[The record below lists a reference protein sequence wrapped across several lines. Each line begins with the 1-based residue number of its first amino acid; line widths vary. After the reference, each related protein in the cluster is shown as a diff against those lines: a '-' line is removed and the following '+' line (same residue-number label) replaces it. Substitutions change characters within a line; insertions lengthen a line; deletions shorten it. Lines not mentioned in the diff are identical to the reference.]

1 MNSNMLDAKEIEYIM
16 EWKKK
21 YKEYEENNT
30 VESMKINLE
39 VSGNNVIFSKKSET
53 LKPEGKV
60 ELQLDGWI
68 QGRYNKIENKIEYKV
83 CFPMT
88 YLSNEGLIETTF
100 YNKECDSKELESN
113 FEINQ
118 IITKSMELL
127 NKDILVAEDFYG
139 MRGYGEI
146 IHCTDEYGQRYSK
159 LVNIELYKNEYT
171 IYPNVPKKRALEK
184 RYNELTQS
192 DAEEIIKDLNIDINT
207 NMGESKRAIVNSFCN
222 QYIWKE
228 DFMYRGYSFSSI
240 NADVE
245 YDDSKF
251 DGIDDIIKKLQIK
264 PKYVECPP
272 DYYIMQF
279 CPNEKFHFK
288 SWVDYLKLLISFVEY
303 LETISI
309 DGVKVSFREFWYDSP
324 EFIQIDKDAKV
335 LENVKFTKENFNFNG
350 KTRF

>member
-1 MNSNMLDAKEIEYIM
+1 MNNIMEKIEGYKKQNMVETLNVNLDAGT
-16 EWKKK
+16 
-21 YKEYEENNT
+21 N
-30 VESMKINLE
+30 S
-39 VSGNNVIFSKKSET
+39 VIFSRRKDILE
-53 LKPEGKV
+53 PEGKV
-60 ELQLDGWI
+60 EIQLDWWI
-68 QGRYNKIENKIEYKV
+68 KGAYNKINNQIEYKIEI
-83 CFPMT
+83 PMK
-88 YLSNEGLIETTF
+88 YLSSKSIISGGF
-100 YNKECDSKELESN
+100 YNKVYTSKELETDPLVN
-113 FEINQ
+113 EIVDK
-118 IITKSMELL
+118 TMTLL
-127 NKDILVAEDFYG
+127 NKNELTVNDFNG
-139 MRGYGEI
+139 LRGNGEI
-146 IHCTDEYGQRYSK
+146 IHCKDQNGRKYSK
-159 LVNIELYKNEYT
+159 LINIEVYKSENK
-171 IYPNVPKKRALEK
+171 INLDKIKKKSLEK
-184 RYNELTQS
+184 SYSELDES
-192 DAEEIIKDLNIDINT
+192 DEEEIIKDLNIDIST
-207 NMGESKRAIVNSFCN
+207 TMGESKRSIVNSFCN
-222 QYIWKE
+222 QYIWEE

-309 DGVKVSFREFWYDSP
+309 DGVKVSFREFWDDSP